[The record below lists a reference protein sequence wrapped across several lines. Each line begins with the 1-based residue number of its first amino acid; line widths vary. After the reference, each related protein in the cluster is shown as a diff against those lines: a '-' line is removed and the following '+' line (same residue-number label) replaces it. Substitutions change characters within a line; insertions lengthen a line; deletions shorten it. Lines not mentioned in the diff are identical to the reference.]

1 MKKQM
6 RKLTMVL
13 SLLVALAM
21 TVLSYGEHVEAA
33 SKVKLNKTKVT
44 LAVGESTTLKMN
56 GTSKKV
62 TWSTSNKKVATV
74 SKGKVTAKKKGTA
87 NITAKIGNKKYTC
100 KVTVEA
106 PKLSKTSVTL
116 NQGENTT
123 LKLSGTSR
131 KVTWATSKKSV
142 AKVSN
147 GKVTAVGAGT
157 ANITAKVGNKTYTCK
172 VTVEAPKLS
181 KTSVTLNQGK
191 STTLKLSGTS
201 QKVTWDTDERVA
213 KVSNGKVTAVGAGTA
228 NITAKVGS
236 KTYTCKVTVTKS
248 PITGISMKEFEKRLQ
263 SFGFQHDVGTT
274 YIYQAPA
281 PSNQKLGQIRVTE
294 DVAYIGLF
302 GGSKKFNAIVKECF
316 NLLLPTQGD
325 TLYNIVSKPVQNQT
339 FYMDGRIV
347 KLKDEGDY
355 VYIAICN

>member
-62 TWSTSNKKVATV
+62 TWSTSNKKIATV

-116 NQGENTT
+116 NQGKSTT

-131 KVTWATSKKSV
+131 KVTWTTSKKS
-142 AKVSN
+142 
-147 GKVTAVGAGT
+147 
-157 ANITAKVGNKTYTCK
+157 
-172 VTVEAPKLS
+172 
-181 KTSVTLNQGK
+181 
-191 STTLKLSGTS
+191 
-201 QKVTWDTDERVA
+201 VA

-236 KTYTCKVTVTKS
+236 KTYTCKVKVTKS
-248 PITGISMKEFEKRLQ
+248 PITGISMKEFEKRLPGLGWQ
-263 SFGFQHDVGTT
+263 YDVGTT
-274 YIYQAPA
+274 YIYQAPTY
-281 PSNQKLGQIRVTE
+281 QRLGQVRVTE
-294 DVAYIGLF
+294 NAVYMALYEN
-302 GGSKKFNAIVKECF
+302 SKEFDAIVKECF

-325 TLYNIVSKPVQNQT
+325 TLHNIVSNTFRGQT
-339 FYMDGRIV
+339 FYMDGRTVEI
-347 KLKDEGDY
+347 KDAGSF
-355 VYIAICN
+355 VAVNIIN

>member
-116 NQGENTT
+116 NQGKSTT

-131 KVTWATSKKSV
+131 KVTWTTSKKS
-142 AKVSN
+142 
-147 GKVTAVGAGT
+147 
-157 ANITAKVGNKTYTCK
+157 
-172 VTVEAPKLS
+172 
-181 KTSVTLNQGK
+181 
-191 STTLKLSGTS
+191 
-201 QKVTWDTDERVA
+201 VA

-236 KTYTCKVTVTKS
+236 KTYTCKVTVEAPK
-248 PITGISMKEFEKRLQ
+248 PTGISFEDFRGRLA
-263 SFGFQHDVGTT
+263 SMGWTYGTT
-274 YIYQAPA
+274 NTYNFIDTSINRILGSVRADSTGVYFLL
-281 PSNQKLGQIRVTE
+281 KLNSPQFDGVIKQ
-294 DVAYIGLF
+294 
-302 GGSKKFNAIVKECF
+302 CF

-325 TLYNIVSKPVQNQT
+325 KLYNTVSKAFKDQT
-339 FYMDGRIV
+339 LKMDGRTVTISQGGAGVSVTIV
-347 KLKDEGDY
+347 
-355 VYIAICN
+355 N